1 MRIGIAGARP
11 EIVACLRQALTLRPQ
26 HVLLWVAGDG
36 AQAAEL
42 CAHHRPDVLL
52 MNLGEPAGRCLDAIA
67 RIMADTPCAILIVT
81 RNGETNSSKVFAAM
95 GRGAIDV
102 VDAPLCSDSGDADL
116 AVLLRKLDTVGTL
129 VSTPRFM
136 PGTDG
141 VGDTASILRLKPR
154 LVAIGASAGGPG
166 ALAILLAGIPK
177 DFPAAILIVQHVDRQ
192 FAPGMAAWL
201 SAESLLPV
209 RVAAEGARILPGT
222 VLLAATNDHMTLK
235 ASDRVGYAAEP
246 IDCVYRPSID
256 VFFASI
262 CTWWTGEAVGV
273 LLTGMGGDGAK
284 GLKSLRNKGHYT
296 IAQDQATSAVYGM
309 PKAAMALGAAVDIL
323 PIGRIGARLID
334 IFHYKC

>member
-1 MRIGIAGARP
+1 MKIGIVGARP
-11 EIVACLRQALTLRPQ
+11 EIVACLRQALILRPQ
-26 HVLLWVAGDG
+26 HALLWVAGDG

-67 RIMADTPCAILIVT
+67 RIMAETPCAILIVT
-81 RNGETNSSKVFAAM
+81 RNSETNSSKVFAAM

-102 VDAPLCSDSGDADL
+102 VDAPLRSDSGEADL

-192 FAPGMAAWL
+192 FAAGMAAWL
-201 SAESLLPV
+201 SAESSLPV
-209 RVAAEGARILPGT
+209 RVAAEGERILPGT

-235 ASDRVGYAAEP
+235 ASDRIGYAAEP

-256 VFFASI
+256 VFFGSI

-273 LLTGMGGDGAK
+273 LLTGMGGDGAQ

-309 PKAAMALGAAVDIL
+309 PKTAVALNAAVSIL
-323 PIGRIGARLID
+323 PIGRIAARLVD
-334 IFHYKC
+334 IFCYKC